1 MMITIGAMKNR
12 PRRYGRYRNISP
24 RKNSTATQV
33 TAMTNSY
40 MSPHGTRCTAR
51 PRMTTPAMC
60 AMTPSTV
67 SPSPARTQ
75 KLASRRL
82 GRLAAAGR
90 PVPPLAFALST
101 VRWPDPPR
109 WPAPGWPPAGRGA
122 RRPGTGRTGGDQFRH
137 GGFGRLGRA
146 ALAEREVGGERQH
159 SQEVEHEGDHQEVVT
174 EVGQP
179 LVDGHQSVFPSLVSP
194 AYATRNSSAS
204 RENSSSNPPA
214 GSDRA
219 RPPTSTTVR
228 PPGPG

>member
-67 SPSPARTQ
+67 SPSPAWTQ

-82 GRLAAAGR
+82 GGGAAGR

-101 VRWPDPPR
+101 VTLARSAALACAGRRRLAVAPAV
-109 WPAPGWPPAGRGA
+109 PAPAAPAVTSS
-122 RRPGTGRTGGDQFRH
+122 GTAASAA
-137 GGFGRLGRA
+137 GRA
-146 ALAEREVGGERQH
+146 ALAEREVGGERQY

-194 AYATRNSSAS
+194 TYATRNSSAS